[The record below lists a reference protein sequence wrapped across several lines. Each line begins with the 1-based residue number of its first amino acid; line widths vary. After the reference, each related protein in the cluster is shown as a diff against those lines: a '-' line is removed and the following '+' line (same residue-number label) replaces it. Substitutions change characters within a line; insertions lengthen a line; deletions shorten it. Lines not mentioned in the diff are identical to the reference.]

1 MRVGLDSCGLPEA
14 GDPAINV
21 PGRKK
26 VLYLNRAGVLRP
38 KNLWRGGLFRLPW
51 LLFIVFVVPR
61 NERPGSPFVR
71 MADRTAPAGNPQFV
85 RRKSVHPL
93 SLLAICATWRP

>member
-1 MRVGLDSCGLPEA
+1 MRIGLDSCGLPEA

-26 VLYLNRAGVLRP
+26 CSISIVRVVLRS

-51 LLFIVFVVPR
+51 LLFIVFVVPP
-61 NERPGSPFVR
+61 E
-71 MADRTAPAGNPQFV
+71 
-85 RRKSVHPL
+85 
-93 SLLAICATWRP
+93 